1 MSTKAEQ
8 ARYALV
14 SRTFWPVNPAIGE
27 ALLLT
32 AEALVDKGGALVI
45 TQAEV
50 GFRGVLKEAGR
61 GEGVCFSLM
70 RSWTS
75 SASAMPL
82 RVLELIF
89 FACFVFF
96 SLCYHRPQRVYVA
109 TNPPLLVP
117 LVVRWYCRL
126 FNRTYLYHLQD
137 IHPEATTVVTGKNN
151 WIARLLQRIDCAT
164 ISGATKIIT
173 LTGQMQNYIQQRMS
187 GRFVPPVLLLD
198 NPSVQGE
205 VMVSTVNRAQGF
217 VYCGNAGRLQRIPLL
232 LQAIEEYIQQGG
244 SLPFVFAGGGM
255 YAKAVQQ
262 LAGKYGQVSYVGVLP
277 AAEAADLMQG
287 YAYGLMPIDDDVTRF
302 AFPSKSSSYVFSGC
316 RVLAICGL
324 NTSVAEWVLQYDLGM
339 VVEPMVDSIVR
350 QFFALEKQ
358 SLQQL
363 EVEES
368 ILYKLKPATHARA
381 LVDMLVEP

>member
-1 MSTKAEQ
+1 
-8 ARYALV
+8 
-14 SRTFWPVNPAIGE
+14 
-27 ALLLT
+27 
-32 AEALVDKGGALVI
+32 
-45 TQAEV
+45 
-50 GFRGVLKEAGR
+50 
-61 GEGVCFSLM
+61 
-70 RSWTS
+70 
-75 SASAMPL
+75 
-82 RVLELIF
+82 
-89 FACFVFF
+89 
-96 SLCYHRPQRVYVA
+96 
-109 TNPPLLVP
+109 
-117 LVVRWYCRL
+117 
-126 FNRTYLYHLQD
+126 
-137 IHPEATTVVTGKNN
+137 
-151 WIARLLQRIDCAT
+151 
-164 ISGATKIIT
+164 
-173 LTGQMQNYIQQRMS
+173 
-187 GRFVPPVLLLD
+187 
-198 NPSVQGE
+198 
-205 VMVSTVNRAQGF
+205 MVSTVNRAQGF

-244 SLPFVFAGGGM
+244 SLPCVFAGGGM

-368 ILYKLKPATHARA
+368 FLYKLKSATHARA
-381 LVDMLVEP
+381 LVDILVEP